1 MAKVQETSKKKAYDF
16 AEVEPRI
23 QKFWED
29 KKIFA
34 TNFAKKITYTI
45 DTPPPTVSGA
55 MHIGHSFSYS
65 QQDFIARFR
74 RMNGGVFY
82 PFGTDDNG
90 LPTEK
95 LVEKITKVNSKK
107 MSREEFIKL
116 CLKTIKKI
124 LPDFIEDWKR
134 LGISADYLNMYST
147 IDTDSRKA
155 SQKNFLGLLK
165 KGHVYQDSF
174 PAIWCPSCQ
183 TGVAQADLEDKDFKS
198 KFLTLKFRVKETS
211 EKLAIATTRPELLGA
226 CQAVFIHPKDSRAK
240 KLKGKHAVVPI
251 FGTIVP
257 ILEDAT
263 ADPEKGTGILMVC
276 SYGDKHDVAAF
287 QKHRLKEKVVFEKDG
302 TLNIKPYSGLKVTDA
317 RKKITEDLRES
328 DLVIEE
334 KDIMHAVNVHD
345 RCSTEIEFLP
355 TSQWF
360 IRVLDKKKELLDIAR
375 KIEWKPDFMRKR
387 YETWVKGLEW
397 DWIISRNRHFGIPIP
412 VWKCHGCDEIIP
424 ANTNELPVDP
434 TQTKKECSKCG
445 KKADPETLVLDTWA
459 TSSITPTIASN
470 LFGGKIKTPYSLRP
484 QGHDIIRTWA
494 FYTIVQSALNENQI
508 PWENIM
514 ISGMVTR
521 KGEKMSKSKGNG
533 VDPKVVMDEYGS
545 DALRFWAST
554 SKLGSDLDYQEQDLI
569 AGKKTVTKLWN
580 ASKFVF
586 MNLEDYDGKK
596 PKKLERIDER
606 LLIELNRVILTTTH
620 RFEDYEYS
628 RARFNT
634 EDFFW
639 KIFCD
644 YYLEI
649 VKKRIY
655 NEKGDKKKSAQ
666 YTLYRCLLTILKM
679 FAPIIP
685 FVTEEIYQ
693 EYFRKNEK
701 TKSIHL
707 MEWPKYDKK
716 LGGWDDKS
724 IKSHANELTLIQDLV
739 SQIRSEKTKAKKP
752 MNAEC
757 IVTLDKTNY
766 EDLKN
771 VMEDFMGVTNAR
783 EVKQGTFKVEF
794 PN

>member
-1 MAKVQETSKKKAYDF
+1 MAKAQETQKKKEGKKGYDF
-16 AEVEPRI
+16 TEVEPRI

-29 KKIFA
+29 EKIFA
-34 TNFAKKITYTI
+34 FDKSKKFSYTI

-95 LVEKITKVNSKK
+95 LVEKIAKVSSRK

-116 CLKTIKKI
+116 CLKTIKKV
-124 LPDFIEDWKR
+124 LPEFIEDWKR
-134 LGISADYLNMYST
+134 LGISADYSNIYST
-147 IDTDSRKA
+147 IDADSRKA
-155 SQKNFLGLLK
+155 SQKNFIGLLE
-165 KGHVYQDSF
+165 KGHIYQDSF

-198 KFLTLKFRVKETS
+198 KFLTLKFVIEETN
-211 EKLAIATTRPELLGA
+211 ETLAIATTRPELLGA
-226 CQAVFIHPKDSRAK
+226 CQAVFIHPKDSRAE
-240 KLKGKHAVVPI
+240 KLKGKHAIVPL

-257 ILEDAT
+257 ILEDVA

-287 QKHRLKEKVVFEKDG
+287 QKHKLEEKIVFEKDG
-302 TLNIKPYSGLKVTDA
+302 TLNLKPYSGLKIKDA
-317 RKKITEDLRES
+317 RKKITEDLKKK

-334 KDIMHAVNVHD
+334 KDIVHAVNVHD

-360 IRVLDKKKELLDIAR
+360 IRILDKKHGLLDIAK

-387 YETWVKGLEW
+387 YEMWVKGLEW

-412 VWKCHGCDEIIP
+412 VWKCRGCDEIIP
-424 ANTNELPVDP
+424 AKISELPIDP
-434 TQTKKECSKCG
+434 TQIKKECSKCG

-596 PKKLERIDER
+596 PKKLESLDKLFLE
-606 LLIELNRVILTTTH
+606 ELHKAVKQSTTH
-620 RFEDYEYS
+620 FENYEYS
-628 RARFNT
+628 KARQVIEN
-634 EDFFW
+634 FFW
-639 KIFCD
+639 NDFTDNYIE
-644 YYLEI
+644 L

-655 NEKGDKKKSAQ
+655 NEIGNKKISAQ
-666 YTLYRCLLTILKM
+666 YALYESLLTITKL

-693 EYFRKNEK
+693 THFKRLEK
-701 TKSIHL
+701 EKSIHL
-707 MEWPKYDKK
+707 TEWPKAKSANTRETWENLKIIISKIRQEKTHAKK
-716 LGGWDDKS
+716 S
-724 IKSHANELTLIQDLV
+724 MNSEISLTLEEDSI
-739 SQIRSEKTKAKKP
+739 
-752 MNAEC
+752 
-757 IVTLDKTNY
+757 DKNVL
-766 EDLKN
+766 EDLKA
-771 VMEDFMGVTNAR
+771 VVNATQI
-783 EVKQGTFKVEF
+783 KQGKFKVEF